1 MLRGRCTFLREEFVY
16 LLWICVSFLGTW
28 DIFQSCSQQCD
39 RHPWKELSQNSS
51 SVSWNL
57 ITFHEFSLD
66 WEVFF
71 FFFYNVVELQ
81 SCSNFS
87 FEIRTLD
94 LCEFSDWNLRQHMKF
109 APDRNRTL
117 CSMVPWNHGLT
128 TKQIKNPY
136 NVSFNHH
143 TCMIFKCGNNSSAKC
158 LETVLACDHH
168 K

>member
-16 LLWICVSFLGTW
+16 LLWICVSFL
-28 DIFQSCSQQCD
+28 
-39 RHPWKELSQNSS
+39 ELETFSNRVLNSS
-51 SVSWNL
+51 ASLRRIIAKQLLSFL
-57 ITFHEFSLD
+57 EFNHVPWIFLRLGGF
-66 WEVFF
+66 FF

-158 LETVLACDHH
+158 LETVLACEHH